1 MKKLMIIALGAAVA
15 LTSCLKNNYEDISA
29 PEEISFKSFNL
40 GENTRADFT
49 HDYFRAY
56 AQFSNKGDGSD
67 YKDFWGAA
75 AKKIVKKNDGSADY
89 WAAEDGTYYWP
100 KAGAISFWGYYYPE
114 DQTSVNLSLDTNV
127 GIKGT
132 DVTAAQ
138 AALIMLAKPEESRLK
153 TANTVK
159 MLFRHVGSQV
169 VFRFANAS
177 IDNNFALTINKVEI
191 TEAMNKGNFTYADW
205 SDYEEETTYQSTQS
219 YAVNNKEIGTDNA
232 YTFSTLPQALAESG
246 AKKYINVYYRVADNN
261 AGYEYEG
268 VYTAEATDWKINTIH
283 YYNITF
289 DFTKGGEIKFAP
301 EVEDWTPEFQTYG
314 A

>member
-56 AQFSNKGDGSD
+56 AQFSNKGDGTD
-67 YKDFWGAA
+67 YKDFWGAD

-114 DQTSVNLSLDTNV
+114 DQTRVNLSLDTTD

-177 IDNNFALTINKVEI
+177 IENGFALTINKVEI
-191 TEAMNKGNFTYADW
+191 TEAMDKGDFTYTAW
-205 SDYEEETTYQSTQS
+205 SNYQEETTYQSTQS
-219 YAVNNKEIGTDNA
+219 YAVNNKDIGTDNA
-232 YTFSTLPQALAESG
+232 YTFSTLPQALDESG
-246 AKKYINVYYRVADNN
+246 SEKEIKVYYRVADNN
-261 AGYEYEG
+261 ADYEYEG
-268 VYTAEATDWKINTIH
+268 VYTAKATEWKINTIH

-289 DFTKGGEIKFAP
+289 NFTAEEIKFAP
-301 EVEDWTPEFQTYG
+301 EVEEWASEYHPYG